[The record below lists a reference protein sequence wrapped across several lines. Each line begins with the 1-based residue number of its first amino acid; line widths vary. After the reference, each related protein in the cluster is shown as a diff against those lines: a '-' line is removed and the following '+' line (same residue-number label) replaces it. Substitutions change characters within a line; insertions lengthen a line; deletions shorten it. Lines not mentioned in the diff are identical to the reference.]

1 MSINQQ
7 TSTSIQNYIQNLT
20 LFGNQTDAFN
30 FISNSGSLL
39 NNIQQPQR
47 NLNIEGFSITGPP
60 GTGKTFI
67 ICVGTLAFC
76 LNSVTNR
83 VLICTKTNAAS
94 HRIIDGFLKIFNYL
108 NLNQFQTNFLV
119 RLANDNN
126 QRNSFPNYIQ
136 IYTHSPYPSTNVHVQ
151 SISMREKEEYIRNT
165 RIWVG
170 TIYQGEKFLRRV
182 RISPNL
188 ILFDE
193 ASQLNPPEVSLVLSR
208 CNRLNAVGFIGD
220 PHQLSPIGNIDRLT
234 RDIMS
239 YLTGLIPHIPQRIN
253 RTTTLNYQM
262 RMNPTIAELSFA
274 FGRYNI
280 QIHNHPNTQNEFL
293 SNSSNFTPPNGIS
306 QNLNNILESNNVVIV
321 LDTTPLGTLASSQTA
336 LGTSQFNPIEAE
348 IATAIWN
355 LLRLSYP
362 NLDQNQIKI
371 IFPYR
376 AQRFQFPNPI
386 FQNAGT
392 VDKFQG
398 QEAQVVILSLVK
410 SDIQG
415 SAEFPGDENRL
426 NVSLSRAKKK
436 LIIIGNRRALTSTNP
451 QSFDPIFNFPT
462 QRNNAEFISINN
474 NLMNELRNYI

>member
-1 MSINQQ
+1 MSISQQ
-7 TSTSIQNYIQNLT
+7 ISTIIQNFIQNLT
-20 LFGNQTDAFN
+20 LFGNQIEAFN
-30 FISNSGSLL
+30 YISNAGFLL
-39 NNIQQPQR
+39 NNIQQQQR

-60 GTGKTFI
+60 GTGKTFM
-67 ICVGTLAFC
+67 ICTGTLNFC
-76 LNSVTNR
+76 LNSATNR

-94 HRIIDGFLKIFNYL
+94 HRIIDGFLNIFNTL

-126 QRNSFPNYIQ
+126 QRNSYPNYIQ
-136 IYTHSPYPSTNVHVQ
+136 IYTHSPYPITNVHNQGIV
-151 SISMREKEEYIRNT
+151 MREHEEYIRNAK
-165 RIWVG
+165 IWVG
-170 TIYQGEKFLRRV
+170 TIYQGEKFLRRT

-188 ILFDE
+188 VLFDE
-193 ASQLNPPEVSLVLSR
+193 ASQLNPPETSLVLSR

-253 RTTTLNYQM
+253 RTTILNYQM
-262 RMNPTIAELSFA
+262 RMNPTIAELSFT
-274 FGRYNI
+274 FGRYGI
-280 QIHNHPNTQNEFL
+280 QIHNHPSTQNEFL
-293 SNSSNFTPPNGIS
+293 SNSSNFTPPQGIS
-306 QNLNNILESNNVVIV
+306 QSLTNILESNNVVII
-321 LDTTPLGTLASSQTA
+321 LDTSPLGNLANSQSA

-348 IATAIWN
+348 IATAVWN
-355 LLRLSYP
+355 LLRSSYP

-371 IFPYR
+371 IFPYK
-376 AQRFQFPNPI
+376 AQRYQFPFPI

-410 SDIQG
+410 SDLQG

-436 LIIIGNRRALTSTNP
+436 LIIIGNRNALTVTNP
-451 QSFDPIFNFPT
+451 QSFNPIFNFPV
-462 QRNNAEFISINN
+462 QRNNAEFISVNN
-474 NLMNELRNYI
+474 NLLNELRNYI